1 MRNLRVLIVDDEVR
15 IRVNVARVLSKR
27 GFLMDMAGNLAEARE
42 MLDAQQYDAVLLDW
56 QLPDGSGIELCPV
69 IRAQH
74 PMAHVLMLTAR
85 DEPRDRLRAFD
96 AGADDYVIK
105 QDIDFEEVGARLRAV
120 SRRRASSSTL
130 AAVSAPPSK
139 SGTGSSL

>member
-1 MRNLRVLIVDDEVR
+1 MIVDDEVR

-27 GFLMDMAGNLAEARE
+27 GFLMDMAGNLAEARD

-56 QLPDGSGIELCPV
+56 QLPDGSGIELCPI
-69 IRAQH
+69 IRGKH

-120 SRRRASSSTL
+120 SRRRASSATL
-130 AAVSAPPSK
+130 AAVSPPPSK
-139 SGTGSSL
+139 SGSSI

>member
-27 GFLMDMAGNLAEARE
+27 GFLMDMAGNLAEARD

-69 IRAQH
+69 IR
-74 PMAHVLMLTAR
+74 
-85 DEPRDRLRAFD
+85 
-96 AGADDYVIK
+96 
-105 QDIDFEEVGARLRAV
+105 
-120 SRRRASSSTL
+120 
-130 AAVSAPPSK
+130 
-139 SGTGSSL
+139 